1 MADITDLDGFTEAI
15 GISVGDLSTRF
26 DTAGEQLDF
35 AADQAIDETGFTYP
49 FTGTAKFWAI
59 QRGKRHAI
67 DILRTTSA
75 YKFKYKLISLN
86 QRFDHLDKMIEGL
99 DEVWYKALEK
109 DPALISIGIDIERT
123 FGTYIGNGFIY
134 TQDGKDVTRLMK
146 QEYGENNDGY
156 RKVWVRPSR

>member
-15 GISVGDLSTRF
+15 GIALGDLSGKL
-26 DTAGEQLDF
+26 DIAGEQLEF
-35 AADQAIDETGFTYP
+35 AADQAIDETGFSYP

-59 QRGKRHAI
+59 QRGKRHAV
-67 DILRTTSA
+67 DILRTTAA

-109 DPALISIGIDIERT
+109 DPALIGIGIDISQT
-123 FGTYIGNGFIY
+123 FGTYVGNGFIY
-134 TQDGKDVTRLMK
+134 DQAGNDLTRLMK
-146 QEYGENNDGY
+146 QEYGEDNNGY
-156 RKVWVRPSR
+156 RTVYRR